1 MRGGY
6 MKRRYTRGG
15 SCGGVTVKSL
25 NAEVTNVGDLYAE
38 ELEEAHVLRRRVSQA
53 VDVYES

>member
-1 MRGGY
+1 MR
-6 MKRRYTRGG
+6 RRYTRGG